1 MRRPIGFIIELAFS
15 HSIYQRIISKEEME
29 LVPEDEL
36 IVESDFVVILW
47 RTRVAYK
54 VNVAPY

>member
-1 MRRPIGFIIELAFS
+1 MQSPIGFIIELTFS
-15 HSIYQRIISKEEME
+15 HTIYQQIISKEEME

-36 IVESDFVVILW
+36 IVEGDFVVILW